1 MTPEAVIHDWRS
13 LKLLDGPVCL
23 ACQLEMRWTRSTLVG
38 VEAAEIIHVSTC
50 PRCSMHTVR
59 GKNFDPGQLCIAS
72 AISNGELN
80 KIDVNQCTNERLWKL
95 KLASK
100 LLKGGDNDNWKP
112 APK

>member
-1 MTPEAVIHDWRS
+1 
-13 LKLLDGPVCL
+13 
-23 ACQLEMRWTRSTLVG
+23 
-38 VEAAEIIHVSTC
+38 
-50 PRCSMHTVR
+50 MHTVR
-59 GKNFDPGQLCIAS
+59 GKNFDPVQLCIAS
-72 AISNGELN
+72 AITNGELN